1 MRLTSYIPALDMLTS
16 PLVLL
21 SKPVGPIMSFLRRQ
35 ESLTFLSKNLTC
47 TEYFDYAQYEL
58 GQNVGV
64 PKYCFATFRS
74 GYRPYMVPASIPNAN
89 FGL

>member
-47 TEYFDYAQYEL
+47 TAYFDYAQYEL

-64 PKYCFATFRS
+64 PKILLRNIS
-74 GYRPYMVPASIPNAN
+74 V
-89 FGL
+89 GLSAVHGTCLYP